1 MHAGEGT
8 CTVFAVWFFVASNKR
23 RVFSPQI
30 VHRDLTLGE
39 VLDGDRMAVSLY
51 EANFTMPVPHK
62 ELCTKILSKEDISKL
77 QEAIEDLYYFEF
89 VFGRRVGSGT
99 NFKGTW

>member
-1 MHAGEGT
+1 M
-8 CTVFAVWFFVASNKR
+8 ASFCS
-23 RVFSPQI
+23 VQFTSEVCFTQI

-51 EANFTMPVPHK
+51 NANFTMPVPHK
-62 ELCTKILSKEDISKL
+62 ELCTRILSEEDISKL

-89 VFGRRVGSGT
+89 VFGMRTECGIDRQR
-99 NFKGTW
+99 